1 MKNNEPK
8 DRYLGTMEWEGA
20 KALCT
25 IWEALEKEGAELVGC
40 NWINAVNRYDQSE
53 RIDNTP
59 ESYIKYLLGDYVVYL
74 EFHHFWAF
82 EGPSLTVEKV
92 TEDSK
97 GKCYHALH
105 YKENVEGV
113 NTEDLAPFIAD
124 LISLDGLYRKQHR
137 IVNDREYTSRKHYV
151 VPTFYYQ

>member
-1 MKNNEPK
+1 MRNNEPK
-8 DRYLGTMEWEGA
+8 DRYLGSMEWEGA
-20 KALCT
+20 KALRA
-25 IWEALEKEGAELVGC
+25 IWDALEKEGAELVGC
-40 NWINAVNRYDQSE
+40 NWINAVNRYDQAE

-59 ESYIKYLLGDYVVYL
+59 ESYIKYLLGDYAVYL

-82 EGPSLTVEKV
+82 EGPRITVEKV
-92 TEDSK
+92 AEDSK

-105 YKENVEGV
+105 YMENVEGV

-124 LISLDGLYRKQHR
+124 LVSLDGLYRKQHR
-137 IVNDREYTSRKHYV
+137 IVNDREYTSRKRYI